1 MAETPAP
8 LWDGYEKLEE
18 HDLLAML
25 ERKVDSALD
34 PDDPTVD
41 ERAAKDFAQAI
52 ASHEWLKKNR
62 LRGAG
67 YHERLHAR
75 ADQVRV
81 GSWRP

>member
-18 HDLLAML
+18 NDLLAML

-62 LRGAG
+62 LSRAG